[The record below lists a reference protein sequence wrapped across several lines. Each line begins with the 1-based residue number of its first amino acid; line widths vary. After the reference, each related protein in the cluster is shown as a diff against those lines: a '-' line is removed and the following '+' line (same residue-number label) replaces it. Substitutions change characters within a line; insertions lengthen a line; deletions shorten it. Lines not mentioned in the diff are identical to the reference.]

1 MTARPEIET
10 RFAKA
15 KAPLRISTLLA
26 TLILAACG
34 GGSDGGGGFIPPIAG
49 GGGGGGN
56 PTNPGN
62 PDPGTPPAGATLK
75 VGVLSSPPQL
85 VTGDDA
91 LVELELLSEQ
101 SPWQPPPSG

>member
-1 MTARPEIET
+1 MNARPEIKS
-10 RFAKA
+10 RLAKA

-26 TLILAACG
+26 AMILAACG
-34 GGSDGGGGFIPPIAG
+34 GGSDGGGGFIPPVA
-49 GGGGGGN
+49 GGGGGN
-56 PTNPGN
+56 PTDPGN

-91 LVELELLSEQ
+91 LVELE
-101 SPWQPPPSG
+101 